1 MKITTM
7 RGLDGA
13 RAALNKR
20 SCPEPRSTAVGHG
33 ELSSPDSCPIVRHM
47 SAYGPVR
54 RAPCTTAHRNRG
66 GGRGQPGP
74 RWSLI
79 AIQSSGRRCR
89 ITCRG
94 PTARRGSPDQILVF
108 LLAGQTDGLVRASMA
123 RRRCRCPASLT
134 CCPAGS
140 TPSRRLEVGS
150 SLEPASLI
158 TAHSFGQRALLM
170 LRLSRRRIGDRL
182 EVP

>member
-54 RAPCTTAHRNRG
+54 RAPCTTAHRN
-66 GGRGQPGP
+66 P
-74 RWSLI
+74 
-79 AIQSSGRRCR
+79 
-89 ITCRG
+89 
-94 PTARRGSPDQILVF
+94 
-108 LLAGQTDGLVRASMA
+108 
-123 RRRCRCPASLT
+123 RRRERPTWTALVSDRDPIEWAALPHHLQGTDCPT
-134 CCPAGS
+134 
-140 TPSRRLEVGS
+140 R
-150 SLEPASLI
+150 
-158 TAHSFGQRALLM
+158 
-170 LRLSRRRIGDRL
+170 
-182 EVP
+182 

>member
-54 RAPCTTAHRNRG
+54 RAPCTPAHQNRG

-74 RWSLI
+74 RWSSDRDPIEWAALPHHL
-79 AIQSSGRRCR
+79 QWTNC
-89 ITCRG
+89 
-94 PTARRGSPDQILVF
+94 PTR
-108 LLAGQTDGLVRASMA
+108 
-123 RRRCRCPASLT
+123 
-134 CCPAGS
+134 
-140 TPSRRLEVGS
+140 
-150 SLEPASLI
+150 
-158 TAHSFGQRALLM
+158 
-170 LRLSRRRIGDRL
+170 
-182 EVP
+182 